1 MEVYTGIPPLIIL
14 LRFFLLAIVS
24 VGTLIAGEPLGQTLP
39 QSGTELP
46 LDFDRRT
53 GDLDVMIKGRNIR
66 ALVLYNRAGF
76 FYVDGRPQGIY
87 YEAMRVFEQF
97 VNETLHTK
105 QHIQVT
111 FIPVRPEDAQAAL
124 LQGVG
129 DVLAYAVGVTP
140 DREKQ
145 VAFSIPIQTDVKQ
158 VLVTGKNFGQLTSLA
173 DMGGKKIYVNP
184 LSTYYENLEKV
195 NESLEKQGKPT
206 ILIKIADKNL
216 LDEDLMEMVN
226 AGILPATVTIQERA
240 ALWANVFPNI
250 VTYPNVVVAQQED
263 LAFAMR
269 KDSPKL
275 KEMLDKF
282 VKTHSVGTS
291 FGNTIMRRY
300 LQNTHWIKNPASE
313 ADIKKFNETVV
324 FFKKYSS
331 QYGFDYLMI
340 VAQGYQESMLNQ
352 AARNHDAVGI
362 LQVDIR
368 TAAAPPINIPDIST
382 VENNIHAGV
391 KVLLRLRIPT

>member
-1 MEVYTGIPPLIIL
+1 MIIL

-362 LQVDIR
+362 LQVDSR

-391 KVLLRLRIPT
+391 KVLRTIADTYLN